1 MAWYNKY
8 RPNSFEEVIGQEII
22 KTVLEKSLDSGK
34 IKHAYLFNGPKGVGK
49 TTIARIF
56 ANKLNNAKNQ
66 PEASIDLV
74 EMDAAS
80 NTGIDDVR
88 LLIESA
94 KNPPLIGKYKIY
106 LIDEVHMLSKSAMNA
121 LLKIL
126 EEPPT
131 YLVFLLATTNPEK
144 LIPTVL
150 SRLTKLNLTNHSTS
164 ELTAN
169 LRKIADK
176 EGLNIEDNV
185 LEMLAKRAD
194 GSQRDAINLLE
205 TLSSFGLD
213 NFNLE
218 NSGNLLGL
226 LPDSTFARFTKEFT
240 QTEAISSQTL
250 TEIKNIGLDGESF
263 LAQLLNYLLDESI
276 LGNNHNG
283 FIQTVAKVLDLRL
296 PSTTILQSIALL
308 QAFSNNNL
316 QISYPKNL
324 ENLVTEKQV
333 SKPENKEVVKTETE
347 KAVVPNTIS
356 TPIDQ
361 AVEEASIEEIVS
373 ESPVDEENNTVTNEV
388 VESIVVDDTST
399 AENIQA
405 FLNKLGQHKDLP
417 PMLKMVIPDI
427 KVESIDGNL
436 LNISSSSGIFL
447 SQLNSEKIKSWLIE
461 QIQKT
466 WPNVQS
472 LNSQL
477 RNNISFT
484 PTPLET
490 AVDPVPIRTQE
501 VDKKYNHP
509 EQGGNKYFYEVYNE
523 LPKEMEPET
532 LPVFNGEISK
542 PIKSKS
548 WDDQANEL
556 FDFE

>member
-8 RPNSFEEVIGQEII
+8 RPNSFEEVIGQDII

-56 ANKLNNAKNQ
+56 ANKLNNTKNQ

-94 KNPPLIGKYKIY
+94 KNPPLIGKYKVY

-126 EEPPT
+126 EEPPS

-150 SRLTKLNLTNHSTS
+150 SRLTKLNLTNHSTA

-169 LRKIADK
+169 LRKIANQ
-176 EGLNIEDNV
+176 EGLNVENNV

-226 LPDSTFARFTKEFT
+226 LPDSTFARFTNEFT
-240 QTEAISSQTL
+240 QTESISSQTL

-324 ENLVTEKQV
+324 ENLVAENKV
-333 SKPENKEVVKTETE
+333 SKPEIKEVVKTETQPIS
-347 KAVVPNTIS
+347 VPDIS
-356 TPIDQ
+356 PAPVKQEIQ
-361 AVEEASIEEIVS
+361 EEAVEEVISENFAIEENKAAIE
-373 ESPVDEENNTVTNEV
+373 ESVEPITEGETTK
-388 VESIVVDDTST
+388 VESIQS
-399 AENIQA
+399 

-427 KVESIDGNL
+427 KVESIDGDL

-466 WPNVQS
+466 WPNIQKLS
-472 LNSQL
+472 SQL

-484 PTPLET
+484 STPVET

-523 LPKEMEPET
+523 LPKEMEPDS

>member
-8 RPNSFEEVIGQEII
+8 RPNSFEEVIGQDII

-56 ANKLNNAKNQ
+56 ANQLNNTKNQ

-164 ELTAN
+164 ELTVN

-316 QISYPKNL
+316 HISYPKNL
-324 ENLVTEKQV
+324 ENLVTEKPV
-333 SKPENKEVVKTETE
+333 SKPQISEVIKTEVVSDTATSLRNE
-347 KAVVPNTIS
+347 V
-356 TPIDQ
+356 
-361 AVEEASIEEIVS
+361 VEEASIEEIVS
-373 ESPVDEENNTVTNEV
+373 ENPVDEENNTVTNEV
-388 VESIVVDDTST
+388 VESIVEADTSK
-399 AENIQA
+399 AENIQV

-466 WPNVQS
+466 WPNVQNI
-472 LNSQL
+472 NSQL

-484 PTPLET
+484 PTPVET

>member
-8 RPNSFEEVIGQEII
+8 RPNSFEEVIGQDII

-56 ANKLNNAKNQ
+56 ANKLNNTSNQ

-164 ELTAN
+164 ELTVN

-316 QISYPKNL
+316 HISYPKNL
-324 ENLVTEKQV
+324 ENLVTEKPV
-333 SKPENKEVVKTETE
+333 SKPQISEVIKTEVVSDTATSLRNE
-347 KAVVPNTIS
+347 V
-356 TPIDQ
+356 
-361 AVEEASIEEIVS
+361 VEEASIEEIVS
-373 ESPVDEENNTVTNEV
+373 ENPVDEENNTVTNEV
-388 VESIVVDDTST
+388 VESIVEADTSK
-399 AENIQA
+399 AENIQV

-466 WPNVQS
+466 WPNVQNI
-472 LNSQL
+472 NSQL

-484 PTPLET
+484 PTPVET

>member
-8 RPNSFEEVIGQEII
+8 RPNSFEEVIGQDII
-22 KTVLEKSLDSGK
+22 KTVLEKSLDAGK

-56 ANKLNNAKNQ
+56 ANKLNNTKNQ

-94 KNPPLIGKYKIY
+94 KNPPLIGKYKVY

-126 EEPPT
+126 EEPPS

-169 LRKIADK
+169 LRNIANK
-176 EGLNIEDNV
+176 EGLNIEENV

-226 LPDSTFARFTKEFT
+226 LPDSTFATFTNEFTK
-240 QTEAISSQTL
+240 TESISSQTL

-263 LAQLLNYLLDESI
+263 LTQLLNYLLDESI
-276 LGNNHNG
+276 LGNNNNS

-324 ENLVTEKQV
+324 ESLVTENKV
-333 SKPENKEVVKTETE
+333 SKPEIKEVVKTETQPVIVHE
-347 KAVVPNTIS
+347 LSP
-356 TPIDQ
+356 TPTKQEIREE
-361 AVEEASIEEIVS
+361 AVEEVIS
-373 ESPVDEENNTVTNEV
+373 ENFGNEENKASVEESGESIAEV
-388 VESIVVDDTST
+388 ETAKVES
-399 AENIQA
+399 IQA
-405 FLNKLGQHKDLP
+405 FLNKLGQHKELP

-427 KVESIDGNL
+427 KVESIDSDL

-466 WPNVQS
+466 WPNIQK

-477 RNNISFT
+477 RNNLSFT
-484 PTPLET
+484 PTPVET

-509 EQGGNKYFYEVYNE
+509 EQGGNKYFYEVYNQ

-542 PIKSKS
+542 PVKSKS